1 MEVKSLK
8 KTPIQMSVRNR
19 RNQSVDAFSFKVG
32 CDTPATAREKPDR
45 ESLRLGF

>member
-8 KTPIQMSVRNR
+8 KTPIQVGTKNK

-32 CDTPATAREKPDR
+32 CDTPVTLTLKPDR